1 MTTEKRPM
9 ATVAVPVF
17 NAEKYLNQCIESITS
32 QTYKDFE
39 LILLPGTSSDNSTMI
54 CEEWVKKDPR
64 IRIVVQDRNN
74 LSYARNLSLKNAKG
88 KYLCFCDADDK
99 YCSEYLEKMITRAES
114 DSADVVECM
123 FYISN
128 EDFSELSIYTA
139 LDRVKTW
146 GHDYLERHCAP
157 AVWKYIVRVDYLCR
171 NGFFYPETKTMED
184 LASYSLIFSMTDRIS
199 YVFEPLYIW
208 RIVDESLS
216 HKKINPESRIADFE
230 AICSYIGSQFRQR
243 DMFEKKRLTLLSQI
257 ENHTGDIFAAIDEN
271 SDMGA
276 VADSICSMIKK
287 YYGVDETLFEYGVF
301 GWGYH
306 DLETLLIRLRKNPT
320 KALNFIGDAKVFYL
334 ANNELQNNLATVLSN
349 GSVRYFILDFMFDA
363 LEMKNDFSTVSGKVN
378 EIVGGI
384 QILANLLNDSSKIK
398 VFLIERYLCE
408 KYISGDLEN
417 VFDDI
422 CEIRA
427 VNEILAKMYEIFMK
441 MCPKALLIKS
451 IKVEENIAETGD
463 VPVASSLLKSYY
475 YEEIMDEIHR
485 K

>member
-9 ATVAVPVF
+9 ATVAVPVY

-114 DSADVVECM
+114 DSADVVEWM

-171 NGFFYPETKTMED
+171 NGFFYPETKTM
-184 LASYSLIFSMTDRIS
+184 
-199 YVFEPLYIW
+199 
-208 RIVDESLS
+208 
-216 HKKINPESRIADFE
+216 
-230 AICSYIGSQFRQR
+230 
-243 DMFEKKRLTLLSQI
+243 
-257 ENHTGDIFAAIDEN
+257 
-271 SDMGA
+271 
-276 VADSICSMIKK
+276 
-287 YYGVDETLFEYGVF
+287 
-301 GWGYH
+301 
-306 DLETLLIRLRKNPT
+306 
-320 KALNFIGDAKVFYL
+320 
-334 ANNELQNNLATVLSN
+334 
-349 GSVRYFILDFMFDA
+349 
-363 LEMKNDFSTVSGKVN
+363 
-378 EIVGGI
+378 
-384 QILANLLNDSSKIK
+384 
-398 VFLIERYLCE
+398 
-408 KYISGDLEN
+408 
-417 VFDDI
+417 
-422 CEIRA
+422 
-427 VNEILAKMYEIFMK
+427 
-441 MCPKALLIKS
+441 
-451 IKVEENIAETGD
+451 
-463 VPVASSLLKSYY
+463 
-475 YEEIMDEIHR
+475 
-485 K
+485 

>member
-9 ATVAVPVF
+9 ATVAVPVY
-17 NAEKYLNQCIESITS
+17 NAEKYLNQCIESIIS

-39 LILLPGTSSDNSTMI
+39 LILLPGASNDNSTQI
-54 CEEWVKKDPR
+54 CEEWAKKDPR
-64 IRIVVQDRNN
+64 VRIVVQDRNN
-74 LSYARNLSLKNAKG
+74 VSYARNLSLKNAKG

-139 LDRVKTW
+139 LDKVKTW

-157 AVWKYIVRVDYLCR
+157 AVWKYIVKVDYL
-171 NGFFYPETKTMED
+171 NENDFFYPDAKTMED
-184 LASYSLIFSMTDRIS
+184 LATYSLIFSMTDRIS

-208 RIVDESLS
+208 RTSDESLS
-216 HKKINPESRIADFE
+216 HKKIDLESKMTDCE
-230 AICSYIGSQFRQR
+230 AVCAYITSQFKQR
-243 DMFEKKRLTLLSQI
+243 NIFDKKRLTLLSQI
-257 ENHTGDIFAAIDEN
+257 ENHTGDIFAAIDEK

-276 VADSICSMIKK
+276 VADGIDSMIKK
-287 YYGVDETLFEYGVF
+287 YYGVEETLFKCGVF

-306 DLETLLIRLRKNPT
+306 DLEALLIRLRKNPT
-320 KALNFIGDAKVFYL
+320 RVLNFISDAKVFYL
-334 ANNELQNNLATVLSN
+334 ANDELQNNLATALSN
-349 GSVRYFILDFMFDA
+349 GNIRYFILDFIFDA
-363 LEMKNDFSTVSGKVN
+363 LEMKKDFSSASVKVN
-378 EIVGGI
+378 ELVGGI
-384 QILANLLNDSSKIK
+384 QIFANLLNDFPEIK
-398 VFLIERYLCE
+398 VFITERYLCE
-408 KYISGDLEN
+408 KYFSGDLEIY
-417 VFDDI
+417 FEDI

-475 YEEIMDEIHR
+475 YEEIMDVIHR